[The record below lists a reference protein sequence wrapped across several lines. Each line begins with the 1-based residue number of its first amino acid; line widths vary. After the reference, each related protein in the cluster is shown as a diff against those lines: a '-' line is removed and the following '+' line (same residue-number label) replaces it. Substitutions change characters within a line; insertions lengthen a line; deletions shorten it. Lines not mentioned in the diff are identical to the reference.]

1 MQDKGQFDKRQV
13 SLLRRGRAGHGLV
26 ELAFNGCLRQVIYMF
41 VRLFSASGRPL
52 ETPADGAL
60 PARGLTVAA
69 TAGQSLS
76 HAIWLSGLVRPLPLC
91 GGLGRCGRC
100 RVRFVRHAPPCL
112 PAEEAV
118 FTPQQLAEGW
128 RLACRRQV
136 PDAAASA
143 AGGDAVLE
151 LELPSESII
160 PLFGH
165 PQKGGP
171 TDMFLPG
178 ARILAGPD
186 ASAPGLPRAELPALV
201 LAVDLGTTSLCWRAL
216 DAQGTPLADGRAL
229 NPQAGAG
236 ADIMSRLAVAS
247 APEGRELL
255 AQLVRHELQRIV
267 DFLLQTGL
275 GRVERMCLAANTAMT
290 DIFLNRDVQGL
301 CAAPYRLDHSGD
313 ETAAVPGLPPVY
325 IPPLPAPFVGG
336 DVSAGLAALL
346 EADIPRPF
354 VLADLGT
361 NGELALVTEAGDLW
375 LTSVPLGPAL
385 EGIGPECG
393 QLAGPGVV
401 TGFALTPMGLAAR
414 FYEAPTA
421 ADAAQ
426 TSAHGL
432 AHVAAHMPVHESV
445 HTAGGMACP
454 CPACQQAE
462 SAVGQGRP
470 YEQADAARG
479 ISATGYLSLLALL
492 LRAGV
497 LRDDGQFVAVPA
509 MPLARKLAAG
519 LELPEHGSH
528 GQNPVGSQNLSLTG
542 ARLRLP
548 HGLWLAAA
556 DVEELL
562 KVKAAFALALN
573 ALLQAAG
580 LPMTKLATLCLAGTL
595 GEYVNFDDL
604 ETVGFVPS
612 VLSHRIRAVG
622 NTSLD
627 GAALLALNGDKAAA
641 LSRMCRHAVVIS
653 LVDQPNFHTEYLR
666 HMRFGV

>member
-1 MQDKGQFDKRQV
+1 MQDKGQFDKQLV
-13 SLLRRGRAGHGLV
+13 SQLRRGRTGHGLV
-26 ELAFNGCLRQVIYMF
+26 ELAFNGGLRQVIYMF
-41 VRLFSASGRPL
+41 VRLFSASGHPL
-52 ETPADGAL
+52 ETPAESAL
-60 PARGLTVAA
+60 PARGLIVAA

-118 FTPQQLAEGW
+118 FSPQQLAEGW

-136 PDAAASA
+136 PDTATVA
-143 AGGDAVLE
+143 AGGADLLE
-151 LELPSESII
+151 LELPSESLV
-160 PLFGH
+160 PLFGR
-165 PQKGGP
+165 PQKGGSAEP
-171 TDMFLPG
+171 FFPG
-178 ARILAGPD
+178 ARILAGPE
-186 ASAPGLPRAELPALV
+186 ALTPCLPLAEMGALV

-216 DAQGTPLADGRAL
+216 NAQGMPLAEGRAL

-236 ADIMSRLAVAS
+236 ADVMSRLAVAS
-247 APEGRELL
+247 SPEGRELL

-267 DFLLQTGL
+267 DFLVQTGL

-301 CAAPYRLDHSGD
+301 CAAPYRLAHSGD

-401 TGFALTPMGLAAR
+401 TGFALTPLGLAAK
-414 FYEAPTA
+414 FYEAA
-421 ADAAQ
+421 ADAAPEHTPAH
-426 TSAHGL
+426 TSR
-432 AHVAAHMPVHESV
+432 
-445 HTAGGMACP
+445 GMSCP

-470 YEQADAARG
+470 HEQTDAARG

-497 LRDDGQFVAVPA
+497 LRDDGQFVAAPA

-519 LELPEHGSH
+519 LELPDPGRQGQGLVGSH
-528 GQNPVGSQNLSLTG
+528 NS

>member
-1 MQDKGQFDKRQV
+1 M
-13 SLLRRGRAGHGLV
+13 RRSVHWLA
-26 ELAFNGCLRQVIYMF
+26 ELAFNGGLRQAIYMYM
-41 VRLFSASGRPL
+41 RLFPASGHSHESPS
-52 ETPADGAL
+52 AKAL
-60 PARGLTVAA
+60 PGEALTVAA
-69 TAGQSLS
+69 SAGQSLS
-76 HAIWLSGLVRPLPLC
+76 HAIWLSGLVHPIPLC

-100 RVRFVRHAPPCL
+100 RVRFVGEAPAPL

-118 FTPQQLAEGW
+118 FSPQQLVDGW

-136 PDAAASA
+136 PDTAPAP
-143 AGGDAVLE
+143 AGGADVLE
-151 LELPSESII
+151 LELPPESMV
-160 PLFGH
+160 PMAAPAQQHGQRHGAAGL
-165 PQKGGP
+165 
-171 TDMFLPG
+171 FLPG
-178 ARILAGPD
+178 ARILAGAESLTPD
-186 ASAPGLPRAELPALV
+186 LPLAQLRSLA

-216 DAQGTPLADGRAL
+216 DMLGLPLAEGRML

-236 ADIMSRLAVAS
+236 ADVMSRLAVAS
-247 APEGRELL
+247 RPEGRELL
-255 AQLVRHELQRIV
+255 AQLVRRELQKIADSLAQAGV
-267 DFLLQTGL
+267 

-301 CAAPYRLDHSGD
+301 CAAPYRLAHSGD
-313 ETAAVPGLPPVY
+313 ETATVPGLPPVY
-325 IPPLPAPFVGG
+325 VPPLPAPFVGG

-361 NGELALVTEAGDLW
+361 NGELALVTEDGHLW

-393 QLAGPGVV
+393 QLAGSGVV
-401 TGFALTPMGLAAR
+401 TGFTLTPLGIAAR
-414 FYEAPTA
+414 FYEGPETEQNQAQGPAHAPTR
-421 ADAAQ
+421 D
-426 TSAHGL
+426 
-432 AHVAAHMPVHESV
+432 
-445 HTAGGMACP
+445 AGGGNCP

-462 SAVGQGRP
+462 SAVGQVRP
-470 YEQADAARG
+470 HEQKREAQG

-497 LRDDGQFVAVPA
+497 LRDDGQFVAAPA
-509 MPLARKLAAG
+509 MPLAKKLAAG
-519 LELPEHGSH
+519 LELPEPGN
-528 GQNPVGSQNLSLTG
+528 QNFGPSG

-562 KVKAAFALALN
+562 KVKAAFALALHT
-573 ALLQAAG
+573 LLQAAG
-580 LPMTKLATLCLAGTL
+580 LPMGSLASLCLAGTL
-595 GEYVNFDDL
+595 GEYANPDDL
-604 ETVGFVPS
+604 ETVGFVPAT
-612 VLSHRIRAVG
+612 LSHRIRAVG

-627 GAALLALNGDKAAA
+627 GAALLALDENKAAA
-641 LSRMCRHAVVIS
+641 LSRMCRDAVVIS

>member
-1 MQDKGQFDKRQV
+1 M
-13 SLLRRGRAGHGLV
+13 
-26 ELAFNGCLRQVIYMF
+26 N
-41 VRLFSASGRPL
+41 VRLFSASGHTT
-52 ETPADGAL
+52 ESPAQGSL
-60 PARGLTVAA
+60 HTRGLTVSAR
-69 TAGQSLS
+69 AGQSLS
-76 HAIWLSGLVRPLPLC
+76 HAIWLSGLLQPLPLC

-100 RVRFVRHAPPCL
+100 RVRFVRNAPPAL

-118 FTPQQLAEGW
+118 FSQQQLAEGW

-136 PDAAASA
+136 PDAGAA
-143 AGGDAVLE
+143 AGGDTVLE
-151 LELPSESII
+151 LELPPESLV
-160 PLFGH
+160 PLAGN
-165 PQKGGP
+165 PQAGRVAESP
-171 TDMFLPG
+171 PG
-178 ARILAGPD
+178 ARILVPAEALTPGAGGADMRP
-186 ASAPGLPRAELPALV
+186 LV

-216 DAQGTPLADGRAL
+216 DAQGSPVAEGRSL

-236 ADIMSRLAVAS
+236 ADVMSRLAVAS
-247 APEGRELL
+247 TPQGRELL
-255 AQLVRHELQRIV
+255 ALLARHELQGIIA
-267 DFLLQTGL
+267 FLLHVGL
-275 GRVERMCLAANTAMT
+275 GRVDSMCLAANTAMT

-301 CAAPYRLDHSGD
+301 CAAPYRLTHSGD
-313 ETAAVPGLPPVY
+313 ETAAVPDLPPVY

-346 EADIPRPF
+346 DADIPRPF

-361 NGELALVTEAGDLW
+361 NGELALVTEAGELW

-401 TGFALTPMGLAAR
+401 TGFSLTPLGLAAR
-414 FYEAPTA
+414 FYESADSRGTA
-421 ADAAQ
+421 QVAAQ
-426 TSAHGL
+426 TRGHDFAH
-432 AHVAAHMPVHESV
+432 P
-445 HTAGGMACP
+445 GGDAACP
-454 CPACQQAE
+454 CAACQQAE
-462 SAVGQGRP
+462 SAVGHGRP
-470 YEQADAARG
+470 HELAGAARG
-479 ISATGYLSLLALL
+479 ISATGYISLLALL

-519 LELPEHGSH
+519 LELPDPGGLS
-528 GQNPVGSQNLSLTG
+528 GSQQCGASG

-548 HGLWLAAA
+548 NGLWLAAA

-562 KVKAAFALALN
+562 KVKAAFALALHT
-573 ALLQAAG
+573 LLRAAG
-580 LPMTKLATLCLAGTL
+580 LPLAGLATLCLAGTL
-595 GEYVNFDDL
+595 GEYVNPDDL

-612 VLSHRIRAVG
+612 VLSRRIRAVG

-627 GAALLALNGDKAAA
+627 GAALLALDASKAAS
-641 LSRMCRHAVVIS
+641 LSRMCRDAVVIS

>member
-1 MQDKGQFDKRQV
+1 M
-13 SLLRRGRAGHGLV
+13 
-26 ELAFNGCLRQVIYMF
+26 Y
-41 VRLFSASGRPL
+41 VRLFSASGHTP
-52 ETPADGAL
+52 ETPAQGSL
-60 PARGLTVAA
+60 PTQGLTVSAR
-69 TAGQSLS
+69 AGQSLS

-100 RVRFVRHAPPCL
+100 RVRFVRNAPPAL

-118 FTPQQLAEGW
+118 FSQQQLAEGW

-136 PDAAASA
+136 PDAGAA
-143 AGGDAVLE
+143 AGGDTVLD
-151 LELPSESII
+151 LELPPESLVPQAGS
-160 PLFGH
+160 PLEGGEPE
-165 PQKGGP
+165 PQ
-171 TDMFLPG
+171 LPG
-178 ARILAGPD
+178 TKIFVGAEFLT
-186 ASAPGLPRAELPALV
+186 PGVEGAALRPLV

-216 DAQGTPLADGRAL
+216 DAQGSPVAEGRIH

-236 ADIMSRLAVAS
+236 ADVMSRLAVAS
-247 APEGRELL
+247 TTQGRELL
-255 AQLVRHELQRIV
+255 ARLARHEVQKIV
-267 DFLLQTGL
+267 DFLSQAGL
-275 GRVERMCLAANTAMT
+275 GRVDSMCLAANTAMT

-301 CAAPYRLDHSGD
+301 CAAPYKLAHSGD
-313 ETAAVPGLPPVY
+313 ETAAVPDLPPVY

-346 EADIPRPF
+346 DADIPRPF

-361 NGELALVTEAGDLW
+361 NGELALVTEAGGLW

-401 TGFALTPMGLAAR
+401 TGFSLTPLGLAAR
-414 FYEAPTA
+414 FYESADIRGTA
-421 ADAAQ
+421 LVAAQ
-426 TSAHGL
+426 APRHG
-432 AHVAAHMPVHESV
+432 
-445 HTAGGMACP
+445 HTHPGGGAACP

-470 YEQADAARG
+470 HELAGAARG
-479 ISATGYLSLLALL
+479 ISATGYISLLALL

-519 LELPEHGSH
+519 LELPDPGGLS
-528 GQNPVGSQNLSLTG
+528 GSQQCGASG

-548 HGLWLAAA
+548 NGLWLAAA

-562 KVKAAFALALN
+562 KVKAAFALALHT
-573 ALLQAAG
+573 LLRAAG
-580 LPMTKLATLCLAGTL
+580 LPLAGLATLCLAGTL
-595 GEYVNFDDL
+595 GEYVNPDDL

-612 VLSHRIRAVG
+612 VLSRRIRAVG

-627 GAALLALNGDKAAA
+627 GAALLALDASKAAS
-641 LSRMCRHAVVIS
+641 LSRMCRDAVVIS

>member
-1 MQDKGQFDKRQV
+1 M
-13 SLLRRGRAGHGLV
+13 
-26 ELAFNGCLRQVIYMF
+26 
-41 VRLFSASGRPL
+41 
-52 ETPADGAL
+52 
-60 PARGLTVAA
+60 
-69 TAGQSLS
+69 
-76 HAIWLSGLVRPLPLC
+76 
-91 GGLGRCGRC
+91 
-100 RVRFVRHAPPCL
+100 
-112 PAEEAV
+112 
-118 FTPQQLAEGW
+118 
-128 RLACRRQV
+128 
-136 PDAAASA
+136 
-143 AGGDAVLE
+143 LE
-151 LELPSESII
+151 LELPSESFV
-160 PLFGH
+160 P
-165 PQKGGP
+165 PSASSQRGGAAGP
-171 TDMFLPG
+171 FLPG
-178 ARILAGPD
+178 ARILAGPE
-186 ASAPGLPRAELPALV
+186 ALTPGLPLAELPALV

-216 DAQGTPLADGRAL
+216 NAQGIPLAEGRAL

-247 APEGRELL
+247 TPEGRELL

-267 DFLLQTGL
+267 DFLLQAGL

-313 ETAAVPGLPPVY
+313 ETAAVTGLPPVY

-361 NGELALVTEAGDLW
+361 NGELALVTEAGELW

-401 TGFALTPMGLAAR
+401 TGFALTPTGLAAK
-414 FYEAPTA
+414 FYEAPA
-421 ADAAQ
+421 ADAAPAH
-426 TSAHGL
+426 TPVHTHVFPSAHT
-432 AHVAAHMPVHESV
+432 S
-445 HTAGGMACP
+445 GGMSCP

-462 SAVGQGRP
+462 SAVGQGRS

-479 ISATGYLSLLALL
+479 ISATGYISLLALL

-497 LRDDGQFVAVPA
+497 LRHDGQFVAAPS

-519 LELPEHGSH
+519 LELPDHGSH
-528 GQNPVGSQNLSLTG
+528 GQSPVGSQNRGQAG

-562 KVKAAFALALN
+562 KVKAAFAFALTT
-573 ALLQAAG
+573 LLQAAG
-580 LPMTKLATLCLAGTL
+580 MPTTKLATLCLAGTL

>member
-1 MQDKGQFDKRQV
+1 
-13 SLLRRGRAGHGLV
+13 
-26 ELAFNGCLRQVIYMF
+26 MF
-41 VRLFSASGRPL
+41 VRLFSASGHPHAS
-52 ETPADGAL
+52 PAAGPAAL
-60 PARGLTVAA
+60 ASDRTLAQGLTIAA
-69 TAGQSLS
+69 SAGQSLS
-76 HAIWLSGLVRPLPLC
+76 QAIWLSGLVRPLPLC

-100 RVRFVRHAPPCL
+100 RVRFVRHAPPVL

-118 FTPQQLAEGW
+118 FSPLQLAEGW

-136 PDAAASA
+136 PDTASV
-143 AGGDAVLE
+143 GDAALLE
-151 LELPSESII
+151 LELPPESLV
-160 PLFGH
+160 PLTAN
-165 PQKGGP
+165 QQQGGP
-171 TDMFLPG
+171 AEPFLPG
-178 ARILAGPD
+178 AKILAGPN
-186 ASAPGLPRAELPALV
+186 ALSPGQPLAAMPALV

-216 DAQGTPLADGRAL
+216 NAQGAPLAEGRVL

-236 ADIMSRLAVAS
+236 ADVVSRLALAS
-247 APEGRELL
+247 TPEGRELL
-255 AQLVRHELQRIV
+255 AHLVRHELQRIV
-267 DFLLQTGL
+267 DFLAQCGL

-290 DIFLNRDVQGL
+290 DIFLNRDVLGL
-301 CAAPYRLDHSGD
+301 CAAPYRLTHSGD
-313 ETAAVPGLPPVY
+313 ETVTVPGLPPIY

-401 TGFALTPMGLAAR
+401 TGFMLTPMGLAAK
-414 FYEAPTA
+414 FYETP
-421 ADAAQ
+421 ADAAAP
-426 TSAHGL
+426 AH
-432 AHVAAHMPVHESV
+432 APS
-445 HTAGGMACP
+445 HTPLHTLGGTTCP

-462 SAVGQGRP
+462 STVGQGRP
-470 YEQADAARG
+470 HEQADTARG
-479 ISATGYLSLLALL
+479 ISATGYLSLLSLL

-497 LRDDGQFVAVPA
+497 LRDDGQFVANPA
-509 MPLARKLAAG
+509 MPLAKKLAAG
-519 LELPEHGSH
+519 LELPEPGGKNCGKS
-528 GQNPVGSQNLSLTG
+528 G

-562 KVKAAFALALN
+562 KVKAAFALALTT
-573 ALLQAAG
+573 LLQAAD
-580 LPMTKLATLCLAGTL
+580 LPATKLATLCLAGTL
-595 GEYVNFDDL
+595 GEYVTLDDL

-627 GAALLALNGDKAAA
+627 GAALLALDCDRAAA

>member
-1 MQDKGQFDKRQV
+1 MQDKGQFDKQLV
-13 SLLRRGRAGHGLV
+13 SQLRRGRTGHGLV
-26 ELAFNGCLRQVIYMF
+26 ELAFNGGLRQVTYMF
-41 VRLFSASGRPL
+41 VRLFSASGHPL
-52 ETPADGAL
+52 ETPAEGAL

-69 TAGQSLS
+69 TAGQNLS

-118 FTPQQLAEGW
+118 FSPQQLAEGW

-136 PDAAASA
+136 PDTATVAADG
-143 AGGDAVLE
+143 AGLLE
-151 LELPSESII
+151 LELPSESLV
-160 PLFGH
+160 PLFGR
-165 PQKGGP
+165 PQKGGAAEP
-171 TDMFLPG
+171 FFPG
-178 ARILAGPD
+178 ARILAGPE
-186 ASAPGLPRAELPALV
+186 ALTPWLPLAEMRALV

-216 DAQGTPLADGRAL
+216 DALGMPLAEGRAL

-236 ADIMSRLAVAS
+236 ADVMSRLAVAS
-247 APEGRELL
+247 SPEGRELL

-267 DFLLQTGL
+267 DFLVQTGL

-301 CAAPYRLDHSGD
+301 CAAPYRLAHSGD
-313 ETAAVPGLPPVY
+313 ETTAVPGLPPVY

-401 TGFALTPMGLAAR
+401 TGFALTPLGLAAK
-414 FYEAPTA
+414 FYEAAA
-421 ADAAQ
+421 ADTA
-426 TSAHGL
+426 T
-432 AHVAAHMPVHESV
+432 V
-445 HTAGGMACP
+445 HTPVRALVRTPAHTSGGMSCP

-470 YEQADAARG
+470 HEQAEAARG

-497 LRDDGQFVAVPA
+497 LRADGQFVAAPT
-509 MPLARKLAAG
+509 MPLARKLAVG
-519 LELPEHGSH
+519 LELPDPGNQ
-528 GQNPVGSQNLSLTG
+528 GQGLVGCHNS

-580 LPMTKLATLCLAGTL
+580 LPMSKLATLCLAGTL

>member
-1 MQDKGQFDKRQV
+1 MTSGDGENLRWCRSGQ
-13 SLLRRGRAGHGLV
+13 GMV
-26 ELAFNGCLRQVIYMF
+26 ELAFNGGLRQVIYMF
-41 VRLFSASGRPL
+41 VRLFSASGHPHAS
-52 ETPADGAL
+52 PAAGPAAL
-60 PARGLTVAA
+60 ASDRTLAQGLTIAA
-69 TAGQSLS
+69 SAGQSLS
-76 HAIWLSGLVRPLPLC
+76 QAIWLSGLVRPLPLC

-100 RVRFVRHAPPCL
+100 RVRFVRHAPPVL

-118 FTPQQLAEGW
+118 FSPLQLAEGW

-136 PDAAASA
+136 PDTASV
-143 AGGDAVLE
+143 GDAALLE
-151 LELPSESII
+151 LELPPESLV
-160 PLFGH
+160 PLTAN
-165 PQKGGP
+165 QQQGGP
-171 TDMFLPG
+171 VEPFLPG
-178 ARILAGPD
+178 AKILAGPN
-186 ASAPGLPRAELPALV
+186 ACWPEQPLAAMPALV

-216 DAQGTPLADGRAL
+216 SAQGAPLAEGRVL

-236 ADIMSRLAVAS
+236 ADVVSRLALAS
-247 APEGRELL
+247 TPEGRELL
-255 AQLVRHELQRIV
+255 AHLVRHELQRIV
-267 DFLLQTGL
+267 DFLAQCGL

-290 DIFLNRDVQGL
+290 DIFLNRDVLGL
-301 CAAPYRLDHSGD
+301 CAAPYRLTHSGD
-313 ETAAVPGLPPVY
+313 ETVTVPGLPPIY

-401 TGFALTPMGLAAR
+401 TGFMLTPMGLAAK
-414 FYEAPTA
+414 FYETP
-421 ADAAQ
+421 ADAAAP
-426 TSAHGL
+426 AH
-432 AHVAAHMPVHESV
+432 APS
-445 HTAGGMACP
+445 HTPLHTLGGTTCP

-462 SAVGQGRP
+462 STVGQGRP
-470 YEQADAARG
+470 HEQADTARG
-479 ISATGYLSLLALL
+479 ISATGYLSLLSLL

-497 LRDDGQFVAVPA
+497 LRDDGQFVANPA
-509 MPLARKLAAG
+509 MPLAKKLAAG
-519 LELPEHGSH
+519 LELPEPGGKNCGKS
-528 GQNPVGSQNLSLTG
+528 G

-562 KVKAAFALALN
+562 KVKAAFALALTT
-573 ALLQAAG
+573 LLQAAD
-580 LPMTKLATLCLAGTL
+580 LPATKLATLCLAGTL
-595 GEYVNFDDL
+595 GEYVTLDDL

-653 LVDQPNFHTEYLR
+653 LVDQPNFHNEYLR

>member
-1 MQDKGQFDKRQV
+1 
-13 SLLRRGRAGHGLV
+13 
-26 ELAFNGCLRQVIYMF
+26 MF
-41 VRLFSASGRPL
+41 VRLFSASGRPHAC
-52 ETPADGAL
+52 PAGDSAAAPSGGPVAAQVSES
-60 PARGLTVAA
+60 PPSQGLTVAA
-69 TAGQSLS
+69 SAGQSLS
-76 HAIWLSGLVRPLPLC
+76 QAIWLSGLVRPLPLC

-100 RVRFVRHAPPCL
+100 RVRFVRHAPSVL

-118 FTPQQLAEGW
+118 FTPQQLTDGW

-136 PDAAASA
+136 PDTASVGGAAL
-143 AGGDAVLE
+143 LE
-151 LELPSESII
+151 LELPPESLV
-160 PLFGH
+160 PLTAN
-165 PQKGGP
+165 QQQGGASGP
-171 TDMFLPG
+171 FLPG
-178 ARILAGPD
+178 AKILAGPD
-186 ASAPGLPRAELPALV
+186 ALWPGQPLAAMPALV

-216 DAQGTPLADGRAL
+216 NMQGTTLAEGRVL

-236 ADIMSRLAVAS
+236 ADIVSRLALAS
-247 APEGRELL
+247 TPEGRELL
-255 AQLVRHELQRIV
+255 AHLVRHELQRIV
-267 DFLLQTGL
+267 DFLAQYGL

-290 DIFLNRDVQGL
+290 DIFLNRDVIGL
-301 CAAPYRLDHSGD
+301 CAAPYRLTHSGD
-313 ETAAVPGLPPVY
+313 ETATVPGLPPIY

-393 QLAGPGVV
+393 QMAGPGVV
-401 TGFALTPMGLAAR
+401 TGFMLTPMGLAAK
-414 FYEAPTA
+414 FYEAPA
-421 ADAAQ
+421 VDAAP
-426 TSAHGL
+426 AH
-432 AHVAAHMPVHESV
+432 APS
-445 HTAGGMACP
+445 HTPLHTLGGMSCP

-462 SAVGQGRP
+462 STVGQGRP
-470 YEQADAARG
+470 HEQTDTARG

-497 LRDDGQFVAVPA
+497 LRDDGQFVANPA

-519 LELPEHGSH
+519 LELPESGGKNCGKS
-528 GQNPVGSQNLSLTG
+528 G

-562 KVKAAFALALN
+562 KVKAAFALALTT
-573 ALLQAAG
+573 LLQAAD
-580 LPMTKLATLCLAGTL
+580 LPATKLATLCLAGTL
-595 GEYVNFDDL
+595 GEYVNLDDL

-627 GAALLALNGDKAAA
+627 GAALLALDCDRAAA

>member
-1 MQDKGQFDKRQV
+1 M
-13 SLLRRGRAGHGLV
+13 
-26 ELAFNGCLRQVIYMF
+26 
-41 VRLFSASGRPL
+41 
-52 ETPADGAL
+52 
-60 PARGLTVAA
+60 
-69 TAGQSLS
+69 
-76 HAIWLSGLVRPLPLC
+76 
-91 GGLGRCGRC
+91 
-100 RVRFVRHAPPCL
+100 
-112 PAEEAV
+112 
-118 FTPQQLAEGW
+118 
-128 RLACRRQV
+128 
-136 PDAAASA
+136 
-143 AGGDAVLE
+143 
-151 LELPSESII
+151 
-160 PLFGH
+160 
-165 PQKGGP
+165 
-171 TDMFLPG
+171 PG
-178 ARILAGPD
+178 AKILAGPN
-186 ASAPGLPRAELPALV
+186 ALSPGQPLAAMPALV

-216 DAQGTPLADGRAL
+216 SAQGAPLAEGRVL

-236 ADIMSRLAVAS
+236 ADVVSRLALAS
-247 APEGRELL
+247 TPEGRELL
-255 AQLVRHELQRIV
+255 AHLVRHELQRIV
-267 DFLLQTGL
+267 DFLAQCGL

-290 DIFLNRDVQGL
+290 DIFLNRDVLGL
-301 CAAPYRLDHSGD
+301 CAAPYRLTHSGD
-313 ETAAVPGLPPVY
+313 ETVTVPGLPPIY

-401 TGFALTPMGLAAR
+401 TGFMLTPMGLAAK
-414 FYEAPTA
+414 FYETP
-421 ADAAQ
+421 ADAAAP
-426 TSAHGL
+426 AH
-432 AHVAAHMPVHESV
+432 APS
-445 HTAGGMACP
+445 HTPLHTLGGTTCP

-462 SAVGQGRP
+462 STVGQGRP
-470 YEQADAARG
+470 HEQADTARG
-479 ISATGYLSLLALL
+479 ISATGYLSLLSLL

-497 LRDDGQFVAVPA
+497 LRDDGQFVANPA
-509 MPLARKLAAG
+509 MPLAKKLAAG
-519 LELPEHGSH
+519 LELPEPGGKNCGKS
-528 GQNPVGSQNLSLTG
+528 G

-562 KVKAAFALALN
+562 KVKAAFALALTT
-573 ALLQAAG
+573 LLQAAD
-580 LPMTKLATLCLAGTL
+580 LPATKLATLCLAGTL
-595 GEYVNFDDL
+595 GEYVTLDDL

-627 GAALLALNGDKAAA
+627 GAALLALDCDRAAA

>member
-1 MQDKGQFDKRQV
+1 
-13 SLLRRGRAGHGLV
+13 
-26 ELAFNGCLRQVIYMF
+26 MF
-41 VRLFSASGRPL
+41 VRLFSASGRAP
-52 ETPADGAL
+52 ETPAQGAL

-69 TAGQSLS
+69 SAGQSLS
-76 HAIWLSGLVRPLPLC
+76 HAIWLSGQVRPLPLC

-100 RVRFVRHAPPCL
+100 RVRFMRHAPSVL
-112 PAEEAV
+112 PAEQAV
-118 FTPQQLAEGW
+118 FSQQQLAEGW

-136 PDAAASA
+136 PDAAAV
-143 AGGDAVLE
+143 GGDDVLE
-151 LELPSESII
+151 LELPPESLVPILGSL
-160 PLFGH
+160 PENG
-165 PQKGGP
+165 PAESGGP
-171 TDMFLPG
+171 GRMLPG
-178 ARILAGPD
+178 VKIFAGPE
-186 ASAPGLPRAELPALV
+186 ARTPGLAVADMRALV

-216 DAQGTPLADGRAL
+216 DTQGTALAHGRAL

-247 APEGRELL
+247 TSEGRELL
-255 AQLVRHELQRIV
+255 AGLVRHELQGIV
-267 DFLLQTGL
+267 DFLAQAGL
-275 GRVERMCLAANTAMT
+275 GRVDSVCVAANTAMT

-301 CAAPYRLDHSGD
+301 CAAPYTLAHSGD

-361 NGELALVTEAGDLW
+361 NGELALVTESGDLW

-401 TGFALTPMGLAAR
+401 TSFTLTPLGLAAR
-414 FYEAPTA
+414 FYEDTEAPGA
-421 ADAAQ
+421 ARVAVHAQ
-426 TSAHGL
+426 GQGPAHAG
-432 AHVAAHMPVHESV
+432 
-445 HTAGGMACP
+445 GGMACP

-470 YEQADAARG
+470 HEQPDGARG
-479 ISATGYLSLLALL
+479 ISATGYISLLALL

-497 LRDDGQFVAVPA
+497 LRDDGQFVAAPA

-519 LELPEHGSH
+519 LELPKAV
-528 GQNPVGSQNLSLTG
+528 NPAGSQQCGASG

-562 KVKAAFALALN
+562 KVKAAFALALQT
-573 ALLQAAG
+573 LLQDAG
-580 LPMTKLATLCLAGTL
+580 LPPAGLATLCLAGTL
-595 GEYVNFDDL
+595 GEYVNPDDL

-612 VLSHRIRAVG
+612 VLSRRIRAVG

-627 GAALLALNGDKAAA
+627 GAALLALDGRKAAA
-641 LSRMCRHAVVIS
+641 LSRMCRDAVLIS
-653 LVDQPNFHTEYLR
+653 LVDQPNFHAEYLR

>member
-1 MQDKGQFDKRQV
+1 M
-13 SLLRRGRAGHGLV
+13 
-26 ELAFNGCLRQVIYMF
+26 I
-41 VRLFSASGRPL
+41 VRLLQASGHPL
-52 ETPADGAL
+52 KNPAESAL
-60 PARGLTVAA
+60 PDRGLTVAA
-69 TAGQSLS
+69 RAGQSLS
-76 HAIWLSGLVRPLPLC
+76 HAIWLSGQVHPVPLC
-91 GGLGRCGRC
+91 GGLGHCGRC
-100 RVRFVRHAPPCL
+100 RVRFVRNAPLVL
-112 PAEEAV
+112 PAEEVV
-118 FTPQQLAEGW
+118 FSQQQLAEGW

-136 PDAAASA
+136 PDTAAMS
-143 AGGDAVLE
+143 AGGPSVLE
-151 LELPSESII
+151 LELPPESMV
-160 PLFGH
+160 PLLDS
-165 PQKGGP
+165 PQEGDAGGL
-171 TDMFLPG
+171 FLPG
-178 ARILAGPD
+178 ARILAG
-186 ASAPGLPRAELPALV
+186 SEILTPGLPLAGLRALV

-216 DAQGTPLADGRAL
+216 DALGAPMAEGRTL

-236 ADIMSRLAVAS
+236 ADVMSRLAVAS
-247 APEGRELL
+247 TPEGRDLL
-255 AQLVRHELQRIV
+255 AQLVRHELQRIT
-267 DFLLQTGL
+267 DSFARMGA
-275 GRVERMCLAANTAMT
+275 GRVEHMCLAANTAMT
-290 DIFLNRDVQGL
+290 DIFLNRDVHGL
-301 CAAPYRLDHSGD
+301 CAAPYRLVHSGD
-313 ETAAVPGLPPVY
+313 ETAVVPGLPPVY

-401 TGFALTPMGLAAR
+401 TGFALTPMGFAAR
-414 FYEAPTA
+414 FYEGPET
-421 ADAAQ
+421 AQ
-426 TSAHGL
+426 THVQAVDHSLVHG
-432 AHVAAHMPVHESV
+432 
-445 HTAGGMACP
+445 AGGESCP
-454 CPACQQAE
+454 CPACQQAK
-462 SAVGQGRP
+462 SAVGQVRP
-470 YEQADAARG
+470 HEQNIGARG

-497 LRDDGQFVAVPA
+497 LRDDGQFVAAPA

-519 LELPEHGSH
+519 LELPEPGSR
-528 GQNPVGSQNLSLTG
+528 QG

-562 KVKAAFALALN
+562 KVKAAFTLALHT
-573 ALLQAAG
+573 LLQAAG
-580 LPMTKLATLCLAGTL
+580 LPVGSLASLCLAGTL
-595 GEYVNFDDL
+595 GEYANPDDL
-604 ETVGFVPS
+604 ETVGFVPTA
-612 VLSHRIRAVG
+612 LSHRIRAVG

-641 LSRMCRHAVVIS
+641 LSRMCRDAVVIS